1 MAQNLAIGDEFEL
14 DLRGQTLT
22 RAGRRVRLERIP
34 MELLLLLVER
44 RGELVTRQDIVD
56 RIWGPGVFLD
66 TDNSINGAIR
76 KLRRAM
82 KDDADQPRFIETVT
96 GKGYRFIGPV
106 VDRSAPLEPHGTAE
120 PPLAAEPPRTAEP
133 LAAKAPPPKDLRRQ
147 RWATLFAATLVVAAA
162 LGVSA
167 LWPRPGR
174 QSPPNGRVMLAVL
187 PFDNLTGDSGQDYF
201 SDGLTEEM
209 ISRLGNLAPE
219 KLGVIARTSVIG
231 YKRGQQT
238 LDRLGRD
245 LGVHYVLEGS
255 VRRDAERVRITAQ
268 LIQVHDQ
275 AHVWARQYDRELSG
289 VLAVQS
295 EIAQAVASEIQVTL
309 AGGRPADGE
318 ALSRVGYEAYDLY
331 LQGRYFWN
339 KRTAEDLRRAIELF
353 EQALAKDPVYA
364 RAYAGLGDA
373 YALMSSYY
381 WVPAGEAIP
390 KARSAA
396 LRALELNEGL
406 AEAHTSLGLIL
417 LMYDRNW
424 DAAEKE
430 YRRAIQLNPN
440 YATAH
445 HWYAELLGFQG
456 RFDEAFAESERARQL
471 DPLSLTIAT
480 DHGVLLYF
488 SRQYDQ
494 AIEQFRSVLYAE
506 PAFGRANLI
515 IHAFAAKR
523 MYAEAAAELD
533 RSRRFEEG
541 PWTWAL
547 EAYIHG
553 RAGRPTDARRAVEK
567 LEQEC
572 RRQNQNPAAMLS
584 MAYAGMGET
593 DKAVAWLQRAHDEH
607 LPIVTHLKVDPVY
620 DSLRHDP
627 KFQQLLQQA
636 GLAPD

>member
-1 MAQNLAIGDEFEL
+1 MTQNLAIGDEFEL
-14 DLRGQTLT
+14 DLRGHTLT

-34 MELLLLLVER
+34 MDLLLLLLER

-66 TDNSINGAIR
+66 TDNSTNGAIR
-76 KLRRAM
+76 KLRQAL

-106 VDRSAPLEPHGTAE
+106 VDRTARSEPS
-120 PPLAAEPPRTAEP
+120 RTAEP
-133 LAAKAPPPKDLRRQ
+133 LAALAPAEPLPAEAPPPRNLGWRP
-147 RWATLFAATLVVAAA
+147 WSIVFAASLVVAAA
-162 LGVSA
+162 LGASA
-167 LWPRPGR
+167 LWSRPGR
-174 QSPPNGRVMLAVL
+174 PSPNGRMMLAVL
-187 PFDNLTGDSGQDYF
+187 PFDNLTGDSGEDYF

-219 KLGVIARTSVIG
+219 KLGVIARTSVMG
-231 YKRGQQT
+231 YKRGPRP

-245 LGVHYVLEGS
+245 LGIQYVLEGS

-268 LIQVHDQ
+268 LIHVRDQ
-275 AHVWARQYDRELSG
+275 THVWARQYDRELSG

-295 EIAQAVASEIQVTL
+295 EIAQAVASEIQIML
-309 AGGRPADGE
+309 AERPPTASE
-318 ALSRVGYEAYDLY
+318 ALSLVGYEAYDLY
-331 LQGRYFWN
+331 LRGRYFWN
-339 KRTAEDLRRAIELF
+339 KRTREDLQRAIELF
-353 EQALAKDPVYA
+353 ELALAKDPAYS

-381 WVPAGEAIP
+381 WAPSTEAIP
-390 KARSAA
+390 KARRAA

-406 AEAHTSLGLIL
+406 AEAHASLGLIFL
-417 LMYDRNW
+417 QHDWNW
-424 DAAEKE
+424 QAAERE

-456 RFDEAFAESERARQL
+456 RFDEAFTESERARQL

-488 SRQYDQ
+488 SRRYDR

-506 PAFGRANLI
+506 PGFGRANLI

-523 MYAEAAAELD
+523 MYAEATAELE
-533 RSRRFEEG
+533 RSRRFAEG

-547 EAYIHG
+547 HAYIHG
-553 RAGRPTDARRAVEK
+553 RAGRAAEARQAVEK
-567 LEQEC
+567 LKQEC

-607 LPIVTHLKVDPVY
+607 LPILTHLKVDPVY
-620 DSLRHDP
+620 DSIRHDP
-627 KFQQLLQQA
+627 KFQQLLRQA